1 MVIQLIGLPGVGKS
15 TLLKNIFNIK
25 KIDIKDFNT
34 ANRESAVLKYLSNK
48 TENIII
54 ESACG
59 IEIENSIVILMKKQK
74 KQVIQQL
81 QSRGETEDS
90 YDLQAIEDQTIP
102 SHYTVYNATMCCF
115 LIEKLLQM

>member
-34 ANRESAVLKYLSNK
+34 ANHESAVLKYLSNK